1 MYDNITKLY
10 KLENINS
17 KIESLDTT
25 IDGEVLTLHLKLLKD
40 NISCPL
46 CQTYPMYFHGFRLK
60 KLIHS
65 VSLEHQVKIAY
76 YARRYRCKTCNKT
89 IYETNP
95 FNQAY
100 ERISLKTKL
109 SILDYLKETNHTF
122 TDAAKLFN
130 VSIQS
135 VINIFDRHIE
145 VRRRPLP
152 EIISIDEVFT
162 NKMNKYKYACVL
174 FDFEASKLIDLIATR
189 HKNYLLEYFYR
200 IPIKERDQ
208 VKVFIMDMWDSY
220 KQVVSKCF
228 PKALI
233 AIDSFHI
240 VRNLNEAL
248 KAIRIRVQ
256 NKYYLQKSKLEHNDM
271 YYYMLK
277 KFHYFFVKNYEDI
290 YDGKIKIHKLNAYWH
305 KSEILRYLLSIND
318 ELTEAY
324 RLKERYRTFNLTADY
339 ETCEDELQVLI
350 QAFKN
355 SKIDVYRAFGK
366 TIDKWQQEIKNSF
379 IRINRRRVS
388 NGPIESTNSKIKTI
402 TKTANGIR
410 DFRRFR
416 KKALYAIN
424 QDIPIK
430 N

>member
-1 MYDNITKLY
+1 MYDNITKIY
-10 KLENINS
+10 KLDYI
-17 KIESLDTT
+17 KHQIESLDTT
-25 IDGEVLTLHLKLLKD
+25 MDGEVLTLHLKLLKS
-40 NISCPL
+40 NLSCPL
-46 CQTYPMYFHGFRLK
+46 CQTHPMYFHGYRLK
-60 KLIHS
+60 KIIHS
-65 VSLEHQVKIAY
+65 ISIEHQVKIDY

-95 FNQAY
+95 FSQAY

-109 SILDYLKETNHTF
+109 SILDYLKQTNHTF

-145 VRRRPLP
+145 IRRRPLP

-174 FDFEASKLIDLIATR
+174 FDFKASKLIDLIPTR

-208 VKVFIMDMWDSY
+208 VQIFIMDMWESY
-220 KQVVSKCF
+220 KQVVLKCF

-240 VRNLNEAL
+240 IKNLNEAI
-248 KAIRIRVQ
+248 KTIRIRVQ

-290 YDGKIKIHKLNAYWH
+290 YDGKIKIHKLNTYWH
-305 KSEILRYLLSIND
+305 KSEILRYLLSIDD
-318 ELTEAY
+318 ELTQAY
-324 RLKERYRTFNLTADY
+324 RLKERYRTFNLTADHD
-339 ETCEDELQVLI
+339 TCDDELQTLI
-350 QAFKN
+350 EAFRN
-355 SKIDVYRAFGK
+355 SNIDVYRAFGK
-366 TIDKWQQEIKNSF
+366 TIDKWQAEIKNSF
-379 IRINRRRVS
+379 IRINGRRIS